1 MGNWKIQTEV
11 KTAKSQ
17 LNSVIADHKTERHV
31 IRMLTE
37 TTRRV

>member
-17 LNSVIADHKTERHV
+17 LNSVIADHKRD
-31 IRMLTE
+31 ML
-37 TTRRV
+37 